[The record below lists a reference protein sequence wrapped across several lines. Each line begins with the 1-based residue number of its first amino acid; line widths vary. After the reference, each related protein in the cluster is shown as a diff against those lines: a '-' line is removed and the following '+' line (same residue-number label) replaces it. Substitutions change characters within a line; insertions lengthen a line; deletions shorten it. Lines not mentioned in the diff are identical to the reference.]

1 MAQRFKAKTLISNSG
16 IFYKELI
23 AGTGIFNGLE
33 LNNIDNLS
41 LSGVDIT
48 ITSGVVALTN
58 RPTVNGTGVLLS
70 GEVDL
75 SSTVRTTGAQTV
87 SGVKTF
93 GNSGVFSLSGIIPL
107 NLENNPLSI
116 VGSGNTYI
124 QLNIQNRSTGTN
136 ATSDLVLTANNGTDT
151 TNYINLGINNSG
163 YNNSAFTNGTGFDGY
178 LFIDGGNLDIGTKTS
193 GRFIE
198 FHAGGTNQNNT
209 IARITESGFNILS
222 GNVTYPVYSGATGLI
237 FIPDASISTFFDY
250 TLTGNSTLNQPIN
263 MNNGQS
269 ITLFLTQDASGNRN
283 MSFNSG
289 YLFSNGINPT
299 LNLIPSGTDIMQV
312 IKTRNKLYCTF
323 ASNY

>member
-1 MAQRFKAKTLISNSG
+1 MPT
-16 IFYKELI
+16 
-23 AGTGIFNGLE
+23 T
-33 LNNIDNLS
+33 
-41 LSGVDIT
+41 VHIT
-48 ITSGVVALTN
+48 NQGN
-58 RPTVNGTGVLLS
+58 
-70 GEVDL
+70 
-75 SSTVRTTGAQTV
+75 QTI

-93 GNSGVFSLSGIIPL
+93 ANSGVFSLSGIAPL
-107 NLENNPLSI
+107 NVANNPLSI
-116 VGSGNTYI
+116 VGSGNSYI
-124 QLNIQNRSTGTN
+124 QLNIQNRATGTT
-136 ATSDLVLTANNGTDT
+136 ATADLVITANNGTDT

-163 YNNSAFTNGTGFDGY
+163 YNDSTFSNGSGLDGY
-178 LFIDGGNLDIGTKTS
+178 LFINGGDLDIGTQTV
-193 GRFIE
+193 GRSIE
-198 FHAGGTNQNNT
+198 FHAGGTTANKA
-209 IARITESGFNILS
+209 IARINESGFNLIS

-237 FIPDASISTFFDY
+237 FIPDASTSTFFDY

-299 LNLIPSGTDIMQV
+299 LNLVPSGTDIMQV